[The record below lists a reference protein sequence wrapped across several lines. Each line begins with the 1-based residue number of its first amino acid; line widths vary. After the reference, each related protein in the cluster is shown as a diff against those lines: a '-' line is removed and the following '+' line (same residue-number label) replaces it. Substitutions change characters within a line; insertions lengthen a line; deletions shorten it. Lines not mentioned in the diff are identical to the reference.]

1 MGGGIVIVIVI
12 AMGRTRWI
20 FREAKFLQAGSIG
33 ESVEP
38 RENGVAGKKKKKKES
53 YQMDGVHNGEEGR
66 RRC

>member
-1 MGGGIVIVIVI
+1 MCGGIVIVI

-38 RENGVAGKKKKKKES
+38 RENGVAGKKKKKES
-53 YQMDGVHNGEEGR
+53 YQMDGVDNGEEGR